1 MPIPLISSTFISN
14 GSVRFGLDE
23 GKMRNI
29 LPRWKV
35 KRERTVPVEVASR
48 LAHLVYV
55 NAGSIAADDVPSMI
69 EITGKLVED
78 KLLNGALGSM
88 IVRQVLP
95 RCLDQKQLS
104 RQDLLR
110 VLTGIRRIP
119 MTPENS
125 VLFPMI
131 ANFGSWYLARNS
143 DHRHHRKTK
152 HEKAKEIEKL
162 LPPTSKTIRQIFS

>member
-1 MPIPLISSTFISN
+1 
-14 GSVRFGLDE
+14 
-23 GKMRNI
+23 MRRI

-35 KRERTVPVEVASR
+35 MRERSVPIEVASR

-55 NAGSIAADDVPSMI
+55 NAGSIAADEVPSII

-78 KLLNGALGSM
+78 NLLNGVLGSM

-110 VLTGIRRIP
+110 LVMGIRRIP
-119 MTPENS
+119 ITPENA

-131 ANFGSWYLARNS
+131 SNFASWYLARNS

-152 HEKAKEIEKL
+152 HEKAKEVEKL